1 MGQELLND
9 VGFHRKPRTYY
20 HAIATNGAQAL
31 RGSGEDRYTHAV
43 VQVKINYPKELSW
56 ATFHGSKQ
64 LAQRQLVTNENWQK
78 KSIESGASYWTEGR
92 EWEVVELKKI
102 SAKEYRAI
110 KKADSK
116 ALDEYTKKSI
126 QQHTGLFVTEGEE
139 VNA

>member
-1 MGQELLND
+1 MGQELLD
-9 VGFHRKPRTYY
+9 KTGYQRKPRTYY
-20 HAIATNGAQAL
+20 HAVATNGAQAL

-43 VQVKINYPKELSW
+43 VITTINYPKELSW

-64 LAQRQLVTNENWQK
+64 LALRQLVTNENWQK
-78 KSIESGASYWTEGR
+78 KSEETGSRYWENR

-102 SAKEYRAI
+102 SAKEFRAI
-110 KKADSK
+110 KKADQI

-126 QQHTGLFVTEGEE
+126 QQHTGLFVTEGET